1 MTVPRCC
8 IEGPLLLVR
17 YFCMRLPS
25 FLLLF
30 KVPRLYNGLFYSTDG
45 IFDREADILLLVVD
59 RLILVD
65 PDPDNNFVNEGFGSL
80 VNVRP
85 SRFYWLFPELGLI
98 VVVVRLKAYY

>member
-1 MTVPRCC
+1 
-8 IEGPLLLVR
+8 
-17 YFCMRLPS
+17 MRLPS

-30 KVPRLYNGLFYSTDG
+30 KVPRLQNESFCSSDCV
-45 IFDREADILLLVVD
+45 FDNEADILLLVVD

-85 SRFYWLFPELGLI
+85 SRFYWLLPELGLI
-98 VVVVRLKAYY
+98 VVVVRLKGDYQTSAD